1 MCLRTERE
9 YARLAVVV
17 CVCVVEHTDTLRAS
31 TDDTRVAVPA
41 RRVSSHLGSSRAR
54 GSRAP
59 SCASRERV
67 VLVWRVALHLG
78 DNTPRSSN
86 FEKPSK
92 GGSAN
97 SRSQCPMQHAYPSA
111 LTAVL
116 WLSAGCRLGWTSP
129 AASPPAIKSMLLVA
143 SLALNG
149 LDLRR
154 ACRRIYAHPAAAPRS
169 VLFD

>member
-116 WLSAGCRLGWTSP
+116 WLSAGCRLGCLDQPRRLPSRDQVD
-129 AASPPAIKSMLLVA
+129 VA
-143 SLALNG
+143 SCQSSAQW
-149 LDLRR
+149 
-154 ACRRIYAHPAAAPRS
+154 PRS
-169 VLFD
+169 QARLSPNLRSPRSSST